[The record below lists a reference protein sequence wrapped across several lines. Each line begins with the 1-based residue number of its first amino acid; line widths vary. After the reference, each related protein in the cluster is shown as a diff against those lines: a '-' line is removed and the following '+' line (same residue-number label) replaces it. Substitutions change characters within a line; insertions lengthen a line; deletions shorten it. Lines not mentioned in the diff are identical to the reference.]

1 MRERQAAA
9 ANLPPFPQNYGK
21 RRMSSAGKN
30 VEYFLKHLTGGT
42 G

>member
-1 MRERQAAA
+1 VAAA
-9 ANLPPFPQNYGK
+9 ADMPPLPPIYGK
-21 RRMSSAGKN
+21 RGLSSAGKN